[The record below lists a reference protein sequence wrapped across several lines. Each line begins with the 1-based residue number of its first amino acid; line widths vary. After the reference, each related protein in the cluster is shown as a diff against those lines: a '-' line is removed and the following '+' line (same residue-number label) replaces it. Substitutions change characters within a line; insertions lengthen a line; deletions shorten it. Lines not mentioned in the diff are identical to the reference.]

1 MALPLRN
8 CTSLKTRFLILSA
21 VLLSATGCADTTE
34 RAETRLD
41 GQQRAAVAA
50 LPLTADTL
58 DCRGVEVLRAANNKY
73 GTIVFHDGC
82 RILFDQVAI
91 QQATPNAPA
100 VGLYADIWEFRAP
113 RTGTFDIGYMPVNL
127 NGVDGPPGDPGVSR
141 NRNRRVARPS
151 SGGHADDGRPGDA
164 GRTLHRL
171 SKVIL
176 WVGQELRDLEGPL
189 SADDITRLRITVDAS
204 GLPGGNGGVG
214 GRGGNGGNGESGRDG
229 KVYINDCRGPE
240 CLQALSANVLCDEKP
255 VSGAPG
261 GNAGRGGRGG
271 RGADGGDASDIQ
283 VVAPVGIG
291 GGIRAWRMKMDGG
304 QPGGAGS
311 PGKPGQP
318 GAGGF
323 AGNDFGVCKRALP
336 GRSGIVPTPSDLGT
350 DGPGINA
357 GRTGSL
363 LTLREP

>member
-1 MALPLRN
+1 MAPALSSYISVR
-8 CTSLKTRFLILSA
+8 TRFLILSM
-21 VLLSATGCADTTE
+21 VVLSAIGCADTTE
-34 RAETRLD
+34 PAQTRLD
-41 GQQRAAVAA
+41 GPQRAAIAA

-58 DCRGVEVLRAANNKY
+58 ECKGVEVLRTANNKY
-73 GTIVFHDGC
+73 GTIIFHDGC
-82 RILFDQVAI
+82 RILFDQAAI

-113 RTGTFDIGYMPVNL
+113 RTGTFDIGYLPVDL
-127 NGVDGPPGDPGVSR
+127 NGVKGTPGNPGVSR

-151 SGGHADDGRPGDA
+151 SGGNGDDGGPGDA

-176 WVGQELRDLEGPL
+176 WVGQEVRDLEGPL

-229 KVYINDCRGPE
+229 KVYYNGCRGPT
-240 CLQALSANVLCDEKP
+240 CLQAATSNYGCSKKP

-283 VVAPVGIG
+283 VIAPVGIG
-291 GGIRAWRMKMDGG
+291 GGIRAWRMKFDGG

-323 AGNDFGVCKRALP
+323 PGNDFKECKTAFP
-336 GRSGIVPTPSDLGT
+336 GPDGIVPTPSDLGT

-363 LTLREP
+363 LAVRAP